1 MRRTPQRQP
10 TPEDI
15 ERWTNESGMGSGKQA
30 DALGDEPEIEGGVLS
45 SDQGGSS
52 QELEDLHNAERED
65 KSLRG
70 SVY

>member
-1 MRRTPQRQP
+1 
-10 TPEDI
+10 
-15 ERWTNESGMGSGKQA
+15 MGSGKQA
-30 DALGDEPEIEGGVLS
+30 DALGDEPEVEGGVLS

-52 QELEDLHNAERED
+52 QELEDLNNAERED